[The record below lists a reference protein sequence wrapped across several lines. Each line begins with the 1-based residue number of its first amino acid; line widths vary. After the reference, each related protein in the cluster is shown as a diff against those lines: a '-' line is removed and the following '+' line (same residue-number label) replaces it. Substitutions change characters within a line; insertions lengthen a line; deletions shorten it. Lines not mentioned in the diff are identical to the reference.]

1 MIRVVAGSSCS
12 KEKAMS
18 LVRRLALVVSI
29 ALVGSLAFAAAVVA
43 AGGPGGLGP
52 GAYTFTNKDAGAT
65 FGTLKGGPPGQQG
78 FSVSV
83 DRGLNSFRPRDP
95 NGQRTIMNST
105 IVSLAVF
112 DDAGNST
119 FGCFLITPADFT
131 ISKDLQTARV
141 RTTLTTD
148 EVCPGFG
155 APVTAPKSA
164 VSPLPG
170 GGGVALPLPISLD
183 VTWSGLGVTSTATDR
198 NTFQCLDYNTQFT
211 STYRSSNANA
221 SGTMSAIRGT
231 FNTSLGV
238 VSSSDTHATIKSS
251 PQPSCFPQ

>member
-1 MIRVVAGSSCS
+1 
-12 KEKAMS
+12 MS

-29 ALVGSLAFAAAVVA
+29 ALVGSLALAAAVGA

-65 FGTLKGGPPGQQG
+65 FGTLRGGPPGQQG

-95 NGQRTIMNST
+95 KGQRTIMNST
-105 IVSLAVF
+105 IVSLSMF

-119 FGCFLITPADFT
+119 FGCFLINPSDFT
-131 ISKDLQTARV
+131 ISNDLQKARV
-141 RTTLTTD
+141 HTTLTSD

-155 APVTAPKSA
+155 APVTAPQSGI
-164 VSPLPG
+164 SPLPG
-170 GGGVALPLPISLD
+170 GGGIGLPLPISLD
-183 VTWSGLGVTSTATDR
+183 VTWSGLGVTSTSTDR
-198 NTFQCLDYNTQFT
+198 STFQCLDYNTQFN
-211 STYRSSNANA
+211 SSYRSSNANA
-221 SGTMSAIRGT
+221 SGTMSAIGGSV
-231 FNTSLGV
+231 NTSLAA
-238 VSSSDTHATIKSS
+238 VSSSDTHATVKNA

>member
-1 MIRVVAGSSCS
+1 VF
-12 KEKAMS
+12 KEKDMS

-29 ALVGSLAFAAAVVA
+29 AVFGSLALAGAVGA
-43 AGGPGGLGP
+43 AGGGGGLGP
-52 GAYTFTNKDAGAT
+52 GTYIFSNKDASAT
-65 FGTLKGGPPGQQG
+65 FGTMRGGPPGQQG
-78 FSVSV
+78 FSVIV

-119 FGCFLITPADFT
+119 FGCFLVNPSDFS
-131 ISKDLQTARV
+131 ISKNLQTASV
-141 RTTLTTD
+141 HTTLTAA

-155 APVTAPKSA
+155 APVTAPQTG

-170 GGGVALPLPISLD
+170 GGGIALPLPISLD
-183 VTWSGLGVTSTATDR
+183 VTWSGMGVTATSTDR
-198 NTFQCLDYNTQFT
+198 STFQCLDYSTQFN
-211 STYRSSNANA
+211 SSYRSSNANA
-221 SGTMSAIRGT
+221 SATMSAIGGS

-238 VSSSDTHATIKSS
+238 VSSSDTHATVKSS
-251 PQPSCFPQ
+251 PEPSCFPQ